1 MFAAVDIF
9 LMFTMDEFVTRQELR
24 ALGAD
29 PRTVRKHLD
38 PDAKLIAGTKEIEL
52 FKRDR
57 VRALAAAIR
66 ESAERYAKENNK

>member
-1 MFAAVDIF
+1 
-9 LMFTMDEFVTRQELR
+9 MFTMDEFVTRQELR

-57 VRALAAAIR
+57 VQALAASLR
-66 ESAERYAKENNK
+66 EAAERYAREDSKN